1 MHFIVPENIAKKI
14 MPLGMFYHYYTRESV
29 YEDEKSVY
37 DYYAD
42 VIKKPITGTKW
53 EVYPSK
59 FDSFFKK
66 YNIDLSDKKILE
78 ISGGPGYLAKHLE
91 KKCKKIVVT
100 ELTERSCK
108 GMSDALSMEVVKYDY
123 NNDKI
128 DLLFLK
134 GSFDVIIN
142 NLSIN
147 HCNNL
152 DDYVKRLYN
161 VVSRGGII
169 YVNFVAPTLGVLLRA
184 QFYEYLSNYILYHPE
199 ILKRIFIQNGFKL
212 VDAYTDW
219 SYHYLWG
226 GLKRPFKY
234 IFLQMP
240 FLIIYKYFALRRKN
254 SINRQLIQKDIVC
267 IFRKENN
274 YAL

>member
-1 MHFIVPENIAKKI
+1 MHFIIPGNIAKKI
-14 MPLGMFYHYYTRESV
+14 MPLGVFLYYYTDKRID
-29 YEDEKSVY
+29 EDEKSVY

-59 FDSFFKK
+59 FDSLFKK

-123 NNDKI
+123 NIDKI
-128 DLLFLK
+128 DFLFRE
-134 GSFDVIIN
+134 SFDVIIN

-147 HCNNL
+147 YCNNL
-152 DDYVKRLYN
+152 DDYAKRLYN
-161 VVSRGGII
+161 VVSRGGIV
-169 YVNFVAPTLGVLLRA
+169 YVSFIAPTLGALLRT
-184 QFYEYLSNYILYHPE
+184 QFSEYSYNILYHPE

-212 VDAYTDW
+212 VDSYTDW
-219 SYHYLWG
+219 SYDYLWG
-226 GLKRPFKY
+226 GLKRSFRH
-234 IFLQMP
+234 IFIQIP
-240 FLIIYKYFALRRKN
+240 FLIIYKFFALRRKKN
-254 SINRQLIQKDIVC
+254 INRQLIQKHMVC
-267 IFRKENN
+267 IFKKENT
-274 YAL
+274 YDQ